1 MTHLGIPV
9 GQITNLVTMQLP
21 KDNHAKPFYF
31 DRDAGAQFTTP
42 AGFSFVI
49 TDVIV
54 NPEVTN
60 FAAGQFYLVV
70 VTVDGARSITIRC
83 DGHTKHLGLAG
94 GLVVPDPSV
103 PATGPKGVTA
113 RNTTFSSGPVEVQLL
128 GYFVK
133 VDSATAVGKPFAP

>member
-1 MTHLGIPV
+1 MTHLNVPI

-21 KDNHAKPFYF
+21 KDNHAQPFYF
-31 DRDAGAQFTTP
+31 DRNAAAPFTTP

-70 VTVDGARSITIRC
+70 VTVDGARSLAIRC
-83 DGHTKHLGLAG
+83 DGRSAHLALVGGLA
-94 GLVVPDPSV
+94 VPDQN
-103 PATGPKGVTA
+103 GPPPGGGVTA

-133 VDSATAVGKPFAP
+133 VDAATAVGKPFAP